1 MQNTNKYDVHEAL
14 EMATLAKADME
25 WTFFMITDIKKRL
38 KEVRA
43 EMGGKNIIAL
53 YHLEQA
59 VGLYQYVAQDRLDHH
74 SDEAERLENECNHK
88 EEK

>member
-14 EMATLAKADME
+14 DMATLAKADME
-25 WTFFMITDIKKRL
+25 WTSFMITDIKKRP

-43 EMGGKNIIAL
+43 EMGGKNTIAL
-53 YHLEQA
+53 HYLEQA
-59 VGLYQYVAQDRLDHH
+59 VDLYQYVAECRFNYH

>member
-43 EMGGKNIIAL
+43 EMGGKNTIAL

-59 VGLYQYVAQDRLDHH
+59 VGLYQYVAQDRLGHH